1 MQRLDQPAV
10 VATVRRYLSKGVRWP
25 LALRF
30 ALRDFRGGLRGFG
43 IFLGCIALG
52 VAAITGV
59 GSVSLSLK
67 DGLARQGRAILGGD
81 ASFNLVQR
89 EASLP
94 ERAFLARQGRVSPV
108 ALMRLS
114 TASVPKI
121 SLRIA
126 RPRLYSSWVSMPCS
140 PVKGNR

>member
-1 MQRLDQPAV
+1 MHRLSGRLVD
-10 VATVRRYLSKGVRWP
+10 RRVSKALRWP

-94 ERAFLARQGRVSPV
+94 ESAFLARQGRVSPV
-108 ALMRLS
+108 ALMRAMVRRDDGAAALVEIKAIDRS
-114 TASVPKI
+114 
-121 SLRIA
+121 
-126 RPRLYSSWVSMPCS
+126 Y
-140 PVKGNR
+140 

>member
-1 MQRLDQPAV
+1 MEAFDPSV
-10 VATVRRYLSKGVRWP
+10 FPTKDRRVTCAKGLHWP

-67 DGLARQGRAILGGD
+67 DGLAQQGRRSSAATL
-81 ASFNLVQR
+81 R
-89 EASLP
+89 
-94 ERAFLARQGRVSPV
+94 
-108 ALMRLS
+108 S
-114 TASVPKI
+114 T
-121 SLRIA
+121 
-126 RPRLYSSWVSMPCS
+126 
-140 PVKGNR
+140 